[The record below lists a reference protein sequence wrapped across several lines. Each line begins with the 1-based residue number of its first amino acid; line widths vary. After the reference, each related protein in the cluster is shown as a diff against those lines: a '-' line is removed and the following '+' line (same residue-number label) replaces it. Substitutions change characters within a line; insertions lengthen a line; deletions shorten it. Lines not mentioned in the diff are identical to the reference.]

1 MYFYIIQTVF
11 KLFKN
16 HKNQRSQIVLNFIL
30 KILQSAK
37 NQTGSIFFH
46 LKIAQLYI
54 IMYFYVIQT
63 VFKLFKNHKNQRS
76 QIVLNFILKILQ
88 SAKNQTGLIFFHL
101 KIAQLYI
108 IMYFYVIQTV
118 FKPFKNHKNQRS
130 QIVLNFILKI
140 LQSAK
145 SQTGSIF
152 FHLKIAQLYII
163 MYFYVIQTVFKQFK
177 NHKNQRSQIMLD
189 FILKIL
195 QSAKSQTGSIF
206 FHLKIAQLYIIMYF
220 YVIQTVFKLFKNH
233 KNQRSQIVLN
243 FILKILQSS
252 KSQTRLIFFHLKIAQ
267 LYIIMYFYVIQTVFK
282 LFKNHKNQRS
292 QIVLNFI
299 LKIYN
304 LLNIKPD
311 HIFYNLQN
319 SQTGSIFFTP
329 KQFSYI

>member
-1 MYFYIIQTVF
+1 MYFYVIQTVF

-37 NQTGSIFFH
+37 NQTGLIFFH

-118 FKPFKNHKNQRS
+118 FKLFKNHKNQRS

-145 SQTGSIF
+145 NQTG
-152 FHLKIAQLYII
+152 L
-163 MYFYVIQTVFKQFK
+163 
-177 NHKNQRSQIMLD
+177 
-189 FILKIL
+189 
-195 QSAKSQTGSIF
+195 IF

-243 FILKILQSS
+243 FILKILQSA
-252 KSQTRLIFFHLKIAQ
+252 KNQTGLIFFHLKIAQ
-267 LYIIMYFYVIQTVFK
+267 YI
-282 LFKNHKNQRS
+282 
-292 QIVLNFI
+292 
-299 LKIYN
+299 
-304 LLNIKPD
+304 
-311 HIFYNLQN
+311 
-319 SQTGSIFFTP
+319 
-329 KQFSYI
+329 

>member
-1 MYFYIIQTVF
+1 MYFYVIQTVFKLFKNHKNQRSQIVFNFILKILQSAKNQTGSIFFHVKIAQLYIIIYFYIIQTVF

-16 HKNQRSQIVLNFIL
+16 HKNQRSQIVFNFIL

-54 IMYFYVIQT
+54 IIYFYVIQT

-118 FKPFKNHKNQRS
+118 FKLFKNHKNQRS

-145 SQTGSIF
+145 NQTGSIF
-152 FHLKIAQLYII
+152 FHVKIAQLYII
-163 MYFYVIQTVFKQFK
+163 IYFYI
-177 NHKNQRSQIMLD
+177 
-189 FILKIL
+189 
-195 QSAKSQTGSIF
+195 
-206 FHLKIAQLYIIMYF
+206 
-220 YVIQTVFKLFKNH
+220 IQTVFKLFKNN

-243 FILKILQSS
+243 FILKILQSV
-252 KSQTRLIFFHLKIAQ
+252 KSQTGSIFFHLKIAQ
-267 LYIIMYFYVIQTVFK
+267 
-282 LFKNHKNQRS
+282 
-292 QIVLNFI
+292 
-299 LKIYN
+299 
-304 LLNIKPD
+304 
-311 HIFYNLQN
+311 
-319 SQTGSIFFTP
+319 
-329 KQFSYI
+329 